1 MEAIKINVEVSL
13 NLSESA
19 QQFVMGLVGLASGL
33 RSCQCVTTGE
43 SAEAKDPEK
52 PKSARTKSSKPKSA
66 RTKSSKPKE
75 APAPVEEAPAPAP
88 APAEEAPAPVE
99 EAPAPVEE
107 APAPVEEAP
116 APAPSVTI
124 DDVRRE
130 LAKKVGTHR
139 ESIKNKL
146 NSFDAPS
153 VTKLDPSKYYEMY
166 EFLVSL
172 PNEN

>member
-43 SAEAKDPEK
+43 SAEAKDPE
-52 PKSARTKSSKPKSA
+52 KPKSA

>member
-52 PKSARTKSSKPKSA
+52 PKSARTKSSKPK
-66 RTKSSKPKE
+66 E

-88 APAEEAPAPVE
+88 APAE